1 MEIEIGLIVI
11 FLIRLLVPLLMF
23 RWPLWGALASLVV
36 DAADTNIVKFFGV
49 EIPNYTATDKLFDM
63 YYLSIQLYLSL
74 SWANKLARGA
84 SIFLY
89 IWRLIGVVTF
99 ELNPALRFMLFVA
112 PNIFE
117 HFFIYHNVMMK
128 LGKETKKKMW
138 LNSYKRLF
146 IVVFL
151 LWLTKIPQELV
162 LHVWQV
168 KSPVEEFLAWIQ
180 GVFSKPT

>member
-1 MEIEIGLIVI
+1 MEIGFIVI
-11 FLIRLLVPLLMF
+11 IALRLLVPLTMF

-36 DAADTNIVKFFGV
+36 DAADTNIVKLFGV
-49 EIPNYTATDKLFDM
+49 EIPNYPTTDKLFDT
-63 YYLSIQLYLSL
+63 YYLTIQLIISL
-74 SWANKLARGA
+74 TWVNKLARGA

-89 IWRLIGVVTF
+89 FWRLIGVIIF
-99 ELNPALRFMLFVA
+99 ELNPAWRFILFFA

-128 LGKETKKKMW
+128 LGKETKEKQW
-138 LNSYKRLF
+138 LNSYKRLG

-168 KSPVEEFLAWIQ
+168 KSPVEEFWGWLQSLSA
-180 GVFSKPT
+180 SK